1 VTLVDL
7 TLLLHGLATCLM
19 AGLCWC
25 VQVVHYPMM
34 GRVPGEMLKQY
45 AAEHAR
51 RITWFVAPV
60 MLIEAVTAGLL
71 LLMAVAGQN
80 LGSEWAWGWGGG
92 GGVGVGA
99 GGLARV
105 GGHGRAGGDLGE
117 HVWGFGAAA
126 WKVADDGGCVGGWE
140 VGEAQLGAHGVVD
153 GAGGVGVDGV
163 GGGRVNTLVWTR
175 STA

>member
-1 VTLVDL
+1 MTLVDL

-80 LGSEWAWGWGGG
+80 LGSEWAWGWASGWAWVQGDWRVLVG
-92 GGVGVGA
+92 TGVLVVIWVSTFGVLVPLHGKLQMTGDVSVVGKLVRHNWVRTVLWTVRAVLALMVLAA
-99 GGLARV
+99 GG
-105 GGHGRAGGDLGE
+105 
-117 HVWGFGAAA
+117 
-126 WKVADDGGCVGGWE
+126 
-140 VGEAQLGAHGVVD
+140 
-153 GAGGVGVDGV
+153 
-163 GGGRVNTLVWTR
+163 
-175 STA
+175 